1 MPMINTGL
9 PDGTEDFV
17 GNKAKE
23 LESLRNSLLAKF
35 YKNDFQL
42 VIPSLIE
49 FSDSIGGSANN
60 ALRDFSYNFSDDISS
75 KEISIRPDISQ
86 QIARIDIQQ
95 GAKGKKKYCYFGETV
110 RKTTDSLTKSRTAFK
125 AGVELFGK
133 ISIADEISILNLLIS
148 CIKSTGKKK
157 ITLSL
162 GRTEPLV
169 ELIYSLKLDKNDSKI
184 LKNIMSTK
192 SQTDLEEFC
201 NSLNIKRNY
210 VHELK
215 NLMVMNGSINSLKYF
230 KKHKNKKFQESAK
243 KLERVVKSLPKSV
256 DYHFDFSDFPGFDYH
271 EGLVFSIHVEG
282 FGSSLAKGGHYK
294 TRFKDNSVREAI
306 GFDINISSLIKNI
319 KDS

>member
-23 LESLRNSLLAKF
+23 LESLRNSLLSKF

-49 FSDSIGGSANN
+49 FSDTIGGSANDS
-60 ALRDFSYNFSDDISS
+60 LRDFSYSFSDDISS

-162 GRTEPLV
+162 GRTEPLI
-169 ELIYSLKLDKNDSKI
+169 ELISSLKLDKNNSKI
-184 LKNIMSTK
+184 LKNIMSSK

-201 NSLNIKRNY
+201 NSLKIKRNY
-210 VHELK
+210 IHELK
-215 NLMVMNGSINSLKYF
+215 NLMVVNGSINSLKYL
-230 KKHKNKKFQESAK
+230 KKHKNKKFQEAAK
-243 KLERVVKSLPKSV
+243 KLERVVKSLPKAV
-256 DYHFDFSDFPGFDYH
+256 DYHFEFSDFPGFDYH
-271 EGLVFSIHVEG
+271 EGLVFSVHVED

-294 TRFKDNSVREAI
+294 TKYKDNAVREAL